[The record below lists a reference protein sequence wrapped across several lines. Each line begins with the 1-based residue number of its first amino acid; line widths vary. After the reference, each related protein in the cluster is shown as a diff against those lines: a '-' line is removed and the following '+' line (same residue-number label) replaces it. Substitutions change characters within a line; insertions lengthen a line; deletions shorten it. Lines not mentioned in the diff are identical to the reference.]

1 MYFLILL
8 LISKT
13 LPGDFFKYDMYSVTP
28 PTFKKIKLFK
38 NGEFVSGTIEDFDRY
53 LYHRTLI
60 DEAHPKVKINFLK
73 NYFSAYI
80 QRKKIDSIS
89 ILINDQKNVF
99 K

>member
-1 MYFLILL
+1 MI
-8 LISKT
+8 

-28 PTFKKIKLFK
+28 PTFKEIKLYK
-38 NGEFVSGTIEDFDRY
+38 KGEFVSGTVEDFEKY

-60 DEAHPKVKINFLK
+60 DEAHPKIKIDFLT
-73 NYFSAYI
+73 NYFSSYI

-89 ILINDQKNVF
+89 ILINDKKHVF